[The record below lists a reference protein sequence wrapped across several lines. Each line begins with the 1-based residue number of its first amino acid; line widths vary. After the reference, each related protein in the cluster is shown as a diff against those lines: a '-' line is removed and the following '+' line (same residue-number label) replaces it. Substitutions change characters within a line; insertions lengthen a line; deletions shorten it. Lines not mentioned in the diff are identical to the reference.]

1 MLMIDFFDR
10 GAERF
15 PDRACL
21 VDDHGTRTYAQ
32 VRARSHQI
40 ANAFE
45 RDNIPPGTKAAV
57 YSGNSAAAFE
67 CLIGSVRAGGVWTT
81 VNARNAMSETVYVLN
96 HTDTDLI
103 FFSVEFKDIIPEIL
117 SQCPSV
123 KWAICIEQD
132 IEGYTGLETW
142 LEGLPETSVEV
153 DRDLSDLVIMLSS
166 GGTTGQPKGVMVTQA
181 VWEIMTGITHHLLYD
196 DHAINLVVGPM
207 THAAGGQ
214 AMTMMAMGAT
224 HIILPGFDGD
234 RVLDAIEQ
242 HRVTHVFLPPTAIY
256 VLLARPDIRSR
267 DYSSLK
273 YFIYSA
279 APMAVDKIKESI
291 EVFGP
296 VMWQGYGQTETGINI
311 TVMTS
316 EDHMRFYRAGDDAM
330 LASCG
335 RATLFARVEIMDEEG
350 KILPPDTLG
359 EIVVR
364 TTSVT
369 PGYYKDAEE
378 TARSKAFGW
387 HHTGDI
393 GRKDKE
399 GWIFIVDRKKDL
411 VISGGFNIYP
421 SEIEGAI
428 LSHPAIQDCAVIGV
442 PDEKWGE
449 ALKAV
454 VQLKPGAKFDEEEL
468 KEHCRKTLA
477 RFKVPKTFDI
487 WPELPRSPA
496 GKVLKRKIREPFWE
510 GKSRAV

>member
-1 MLMIDFFDR
+1 
-10 GAERF
+10 
-15 PDRACL
+15 
-21 VDDHGTRTYAQ
+21 
-32 VRARSHQI
+32 
-40 ANAFE
+40 
-45 RDNIPPGTKAAV
+45 
-57 YSGNSAAAFE
+57 
-67 CLIGSVRAGGVWTT
+67 
-81 VNARNAMSETVYVLN
+81 
-96 HTDTDLI
+96 
-103 FFSVEFKDIIPEIL
+103 
-117 SQCPSV
+117 
-123 KWAICIEQD
+123 
-132 IEGYTGLETW
+132 
-142 LEGLPETSVEV
+142 
-153 DRDLSDLVIMLSS
+153 
-166 GGTTGQPKGVMVTQA
+166 
-181 VWEIMTGITHHLLYD
+181 
-196 DHAINLVVGPM
+196 
-207 THAAGGQ
+207 
-214 AMTMMAMGAT
+214 
-224 HIILPGFDGD
+224 
-234 RVLDAIEQ
+234 
-242 HRVTHVFLPPTAIY
+242 
-256 VLLARPDIRSR
+256 
-267 DYSSLK
+267 
-273 YFIYSA
+273 
-279 APMAVDKIKESI
+279 
-291 EVFGP
+291 
-296 VMWQGYGQTETGINI
+296 
-311 TVMTS
+311 
-316 EDHMRFYRAGDDAM
+316 
-330 LASCG
+330 
-335 RATLFARVEIMDEEG
+335 MDEEG